1 MPMSELT
8 GNDRYARA
16 RCRSRSPKCSNRPEI
31 RVRPARADVLHDVEA
46 KGLLDPI
53 AVRVLGALIDRERDS
68 PHESNTSHG
77 RSDSYTHIKPSAVIP
92 NTTPPSNSATYLE
105 KSP

>member
-1 MPMSELT
+1 MPELT

-16 RCRSRSPKCSNRPEI
+16 RCRSSSPKRSNRPEI
-31 RVRPARADVLHDVEA
+31 RVRPARADMLHDVEA

-53 AVRVLGALIDRERDS
+53 AIRVLGALVDRERDS
-68 PHESNTSHG
+68 PHESDTSHG
-77 RSDSYTHIKPSAVIP
+77 RSDSYTHVKPSAVVP
-92 NTTPPSNSATYLE
+92 QTQSPPLVFETYLE